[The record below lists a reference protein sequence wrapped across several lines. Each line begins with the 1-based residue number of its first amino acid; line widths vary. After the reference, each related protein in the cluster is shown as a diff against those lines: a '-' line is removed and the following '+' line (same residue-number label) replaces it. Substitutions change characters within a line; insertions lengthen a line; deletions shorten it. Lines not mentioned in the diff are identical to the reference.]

1 MCSSVAGYLGG
12 FHLSE
17 IVNSAAMNFFV
28 QVFVW
33 TKMLFFFF
41 LEVLIL
47 FSKMQACL
55 FLAGGRG
62 GYGSIFWCPKQGSAY
77 PTGNLP
83 LFLVLVPLDALFP
96 YFSFNLSSLHKSASI
111 CGSSPHSI
119 WNSYCQVYFL
129 LLHRCYFFFF
139 LSLVHT
145 MNVHNSERP

>member
-1 MCSSVAGYLGG
+1 
-12 FHLSE
+12 
-17 IVNSAAMNFFV
+17 
-28 QVFVW
+28 
-33 TKMLFFFF
+33 MLFFF
-41 LEVLIL
+41 EVLIL

-83 LFLVLVPLDALFP
+83 LFLVLVPLDALSP

-111 CGSSPHSI
+111 CGSSP
-119 WNSYCQVYFL
+119 NSNNLEFILPSGFPLLTQVFFF
-129 LLHRCYFFFF
+129 FFFF
-139 LSLVHT
+139 LSLIHT